1 MKRPLD
7 ELLHDRVG
15 KVKAARVYSNIIS
28 PPVMFSSLGF
38 ALALAERPFW
48 NGLWWAMGYTL
59 LVSVLP
65 IAAVLY
71 LLRTGHISELHMSN
85 TSERH
90 LPYAIAIS
98 CALFGLG
105 LVHLLNGP
113 DLLRCLLLFNV
124 VELLALAIINLFW
137 LISIHATGIMAT
149 MTIVWLVFG
158 WAASMLVL
166 PFVISVSWVRLF
178 LKRHTPP
185 QVVAG
190 LLLGAGSVLSLTL
203 LGCFR

>member
-28 PPVMFSSLGF
+28 PPVMFSSLGL
-38 ALALAERPFW
+38 ALALVERPFW
-48 NGLWWAMGYTL
+48 NGLSWAAAYML
-59 LVSVLP
+59 LVSATP
-65 IAAVLY
+65 IVAVLY

-90 LPYAIAIS
+90 LPYAIAIG
-98 CALFGLG
+98 CALLGLA
-105 LVHLLNGP
+105 LVHLFNGP
-113 DLLRCLLLFNV
+113 ELLRCLLVFNV
-124 VELLALAIINLFW
+124 VELMALALINLFW

-158 WAASMLVL
+158 WTASLFVL

-178 LKRHTPP
+178 LKRHTPM
-185 QVVAG
+185 QVMAG
-190 LLLGAGSVLSLTL
+190 LLLGAGSVLTLTL
-203 LGCFR
+203 FGCFR